1 MASERATVVIVDD
14 ADDVRMLVRMQLD
27 LSERYEVI
35 GEGLSG
41 VDAIELAAVHHPD
54 VMILDLSMPGM
65 DGWEALP
72 RVLEKSPE
80 TSVVVLTGFD
90 DPGLSER
97 ARGMGATALLRKS
110 VSLESIAEDLTE
122 VLRVAGVR
130 PSPRPEAPERERD
143 REPAAQTTGEHAQ
156 GRRVA
161 EEALRRSEQRF
172 RLLVEAVKDYA
183 IFMLD
188 RDGHIISWNAGA
200 QRLKG
205 YRAEEILG
213 RHFRNFYP
221 PEKQAERHPEHELEL
236 ALRDGVYE
244 EEGWRV
250 RKDGSLFWAN
260 VVITAVHDADGNHLG
275 FAKVTRDVTDR
286 RELLDRLSRV
296 AEDRAQFLAV
306 TAHELRSPIGVISG
320 AADLLRSHW
329 ADLDETERNELLESM
344 TSNAVRLRR
353 LLDDLLTAAR
363 LEAGAVEL
371 DERTVELGPLIAEAA
386 SNVARGRSPGDVIT
400 NIGPGIL
407 VRGDAGRIGQAVDNL
422 VSNALEHG
430 GAPVELRAVREGG
443 MVHIRVSDSG
453 PGIHDDIAGRLFDR
467 FATTRQ
473 RGGTGLGLFIVRQL
487 ARAQGGDAWYEPP
500 DRSDTRRPTFV
511 LSLPAAD
518 GGSSG

>member
-1 MASERATVVIVDD
+1 MASGPATVVIVDD
-14 ADDVRMLVRMQLD
+14 ADDVRLLVRMQLEM
-27 LSERYEVI
+27 SERYEVI
-35 GEGLSG
+35 GEGMSG
-41 VDAIELAAVHHPD
+41 LDAIELAAEHHPD

-97 ARGMGATALLRKS
+97 ARDLGATALLRKS
-110 VSLESIAEDLTE
+110 VSLESIADDLGE

-130 PSPRPEAPERERD
+130 PSARTDAPEPARD
-143 REPAAQTTGEHAQ
+143 SGAAQTTGEHA
-156 GRRVA
+156 RRSRVA

-286 RELLDRLSRV
+286 RRLLDGLSRV

-320 AADLLRSHW
+320 AADLLRAHW
-329 ADLDETERNELLESM
+329 RELAEDERDELLESM

-363 LEAGAVEL
+363 LEADAVALDNQSVEL
-371 DERTVELGPLIAEAA
+371 APLIAQAVSSA
-386 SNVARGRSPGDVIT
+386 ARGRAVGEIVADV
-400 NIGPGIL
+400 PAGIV

-430 GAPVELRAVREGG
+430 GAPVEVSAVREGE
-443 MVHIRVSDSG
+443 MVQIRVSDSG
-453 PGIHDDIAGRLFDR
+453 PGIRDDIAGRLFDR

-487 ARAQGGDAWYEPP
+487 ARAHGGDAWYEPP
-500 DRSDTRRPTFV
+500 ERTDRHRPTFV
-511 LSLPAAD
+511 LSLPGAD
-518 GGSSG
+518 GGSGG